1 MAISVR
7 AAGAACV
14 VLCVLSAAAPA
25 PAPDSNGSPPLALTT
40 TSPTIA
46 AALPQ
51 APAFFVLGDRTPEPA
66 TEPPSIDADTADTAD
81 AAGSAPE
88 RATEE
93 TAATGD
99 DAHCLAVAVYYE
111 SRGEPLAG
119 QMAVAHVIL
128 NRMHSGR
135 FADSVC
141 GVIRQPGQFSFVH
154 RSFAPAANADWT
166 KAVAVARA
174 ALAGEGASHAKG
186 ALYFHASYVAPG
198 WGRAE
203 VATIGHHV
211 FYR

>member
-14 VLCVLSAAAPA
+14 ALCVLSAAAPA
-25 PAPDSNGSPPLALTT
+25 PDIDGSPPLAPTT
-40 TSPTIA
+40 TNRTIV

-51 APAFFVLGDRTPEPA
+51 APAFFVLGDRAPA
-66 TEPPSIDADTADTAD
+66 PAAEPPSTDADIAD
-81 AAGSAPE
+81 AAGPAPE

-128 NRMHSGR
+128 NRVHSGR

-186 ALYFHASYVAPG
+186 ALFFHASYVAPG
-198 WGRAE
+198 WGRSE